1 MNVRCLR
8 CSLSCGFSRKVGFFS
23 LPASFSFSLSKHQ
36 LPPLQKDALQ
46 NNQSFFFLTI
56 SLSMNALGAR
66 LSVGTVQG
74 AGSTALEDLA
84 PAVRSC

>member
-1 MNVRCLR
+1 MLYKTI
-8 CSLSCGFSRKVGFFS
+8 SL
-23 LPASFSFSLSKHQ
+23 
-36 LPPLQKDALQ
+36 
-46 NNQSFFFLTI
+46 FFFLTI